1 MFRRFR
7 VLLALVVAAGA
18 LSAST
23 FDASA
28 GQTACADPAVQR
40 FGPAS
45 VTGAIVT
52 AAVNQSHA
60 YVVTRG
66 QTPPVVGD
74 VDLATR
80 RVVRSTTLPDGPADG
95 RPEGAW
101 ASAVA
106 EGKVY
111 FGTYPVPD
119 LYRYDPATGKAT
131 FLRTFGVKGG
141 YIWSMAAAS
150 NGTLYLGTYPDGKVW
165 EYVPSTGAVRDFGV
179 LVTGERYVRSL
190 AVDETSVYAGL
201 LDKAQLIAIDRS
213 SGTKRQLATGPTG
226 FAVVATNGDRVL
238 AGSGTTLVDV
248 RKDGTDLRSIDLGG
262 RSMDAITVSADG
274 TAYLS
279 TRPHGAVLAYRTGDT
294 DLVQIGTPKADEET
308 RAIVPVDGHLTGF
321 SGSGGWWELDPGTGQ
336 STYSDLVEAGLPAG
350 AERPQSILLISGKA
364 VYIGGHFSLTVRD
377 LATGAHRRF
386 WVPGEPKALVQRGT
400 KVYAAIYPSGQII
413 EIDQTTDEIRSLG
426 YLGYSQ
432 QRPWDLEYDP
442 VTDKLLVASSALG
455 ASFKGALSIVDPDT
469 GEKNVYVDVI
479 PDQSLMTLSLDSA
492 KGTVYL
498 GGDVRGGG
506 GATPTQTTASIAAFD
521 LTTRKVLWRN
531 SPIANYETFQDLKV
545 HPNVNL
551 LYGVYKRTSSW
562 FAMDLATRKI
572 VRKGSLAGYGELHL
586 QRGKVF
592 TATYYGGGNIH
603 ELSGTTAQLIATG
616 LGDEWYTNPQLAF
629 QPSTWNAWTLA
640 GRDLALIRL
649 DPTCPP
655 VDVDG

>member
-1 MFRRFR
+1 M
-7 VLLALVVAAGA
+7 VLALALVAVSVVASPEDALAGP
-18 LSAST
+18 
-23 FDASA
+23 
-28 GQTACADPAVQR
+28 TACADPAVQR

-45 VTGAIVT
+45 VSGAIVT
-52 AAVNQSHA
+52 AAVDKGHA

-80 RVVRSTTLPDGPADG
+80 QVVRSTTLPDGPAEG

-106 EGKVY
+106 GGNVY

-119 LYRYDPATGKAT
+119 LYRFDPVTGKAT
-131 FLRTFGVKGG
+131 FLRSFGANGG
-141 YIWSMAAAS
+141 FIWSMAAAS

-179 LVTGERYVRSL
+179 LATGERYVRSL
-190 AVDETSVYAGL
+190 AVDDTTVYAGL
-201 LDKAQLIAIDRS
+201 LDKARLIAIDRS
-213 SGTKRQLATGPTG
+213 SGAKRQLATGPTG
-226 FAVVATNGDRVL
+226 FTVLTTNGDRVL
-238 AGSGTTLVDV
+238 AGSGGTLIDV
-248 RKDGTDLRSIDLGG
+248 RKDGTDLKSIDLGG
-262 RSMDAITVSADG
+262 RSADAITVSPDG

-279 TRPHGAVLAYRTGDT
+279 TRPRGAILSYRSGDT
-294 DLVQIGTPKADEET
+294 AAVEIGTPRAEEET
-308 RAIVPVDGHLTGF
+308 RTIVPIDGHLTGF
-321 SGSGGWWELDPGTGQ
+321 TGSGGWWEMDPGTGQ
-336 STYSDLVEAGLPAG
+336 STYTDLMAAGLTAG
-350 AERPQSILLISGKA
+350 AERPQSMLLISGKA
-364 VYIGGHFSLTVRD
+364 VYIGGHFSMTVRN
-377 LATGAHRRF
+377 LATGLHRRF
-386 WVPGEPKALVQRGT
+386 WVPGEPKALVQRGD

-413 EIDQTTDEIRSLG
+413 EIDQATDAIRSLG
-426 YLGYSQ
+426 YLGHGQ
-432 QRPWDLEYDP
+432 QRPWDLEYDA

-455 ASFKGALSIVDPDT
+455 ASLKGALSIVDPDT
-469 GEKNVYVDVI
+469 GEMNVYVDVI

-492 KGTVYL
+492 KGIVYL

-506 GATPTQTTASIAAFD
+506 GTTPTQTSASIAAFD
-521 LTTRKVLWRN
+521 LPTRKVLWRN
-531 SPIANYETFQDLKV
+531 SPIANYQTFQDLKV

-551 LYGVYKRTSSW
+551 LYGVYKRTASW

-592 TATYYGGGNIH
+592 TATYYGGGNVH

-655 VDVDG
+655 VNVNG